1 MNLFFKYKT
10 TSLVISFWK
19 LKIICVYLFVLLFL
33 AFMSHFEPIVQ
44 DNAALHVE
52 IAQKKAYE
60 KVINNNYQKISNKR
74 NKKNVANEKNMNLG
88 ICG

>member
-44 DNAALHVE
+44 DNAALYVE
-52 IAQKKAYE
+52 IAQKTAYE
-60 KVINNNYQKISNKR
+60 KVINNNYQKILNKR
-74 NKKNVANEKNMNLG
+74 NKKM
-88 ICG
+88 